1 MNIINIFIKFCVKIM
16 VRALYTVSDETVVGQ
31 DSAGCDVTDYQLPPE
46 IPFPLSLSF
55 EYRYRHQSL
64 MNSCSYCCY
73 PAMADLK
80 IQ

>member
-1 MNIINIFIKFCVKIM
+1 M

-64 MNSCSYCCY
+64 MNSCSCCCSTALLCSA
-73 PAMADLK
+73 AMADLGLNK
-80 IQ
+80 PALRLPP

>member
-64 MNSCSYCCY
+64 MNSCSCCCSNQQW
-73 PAMADLK
+73 PT
-80 IQ
+80 